1 MCLLFKVI
9 SIYSNSVLCNH
20 VENMVEIIQD
30 FNEIF
35 SLLSPDAHWF
45 PHASTDGCPSLILNP
60 RAKLTSLHLAFYI
73 SHLGAL
79 MWVPYFSLWAP
90 WIYANTRAVKPGT
103 PFAFQELLCYS
114 HWWGALST
122 WTNIHIAPSPPLTP
136 LFPDPPFFYCEL
148 SLASQDGKSLDGLCL
163 FAAHTYY
170 TAGICPNYATPSGS
184 PDTTV
189 ISLMSW
195 QHPTA
200 YPGHCSIPVPLR
212 AHGFSHCL
220 MSWLTHPT
228 STFFWF
234 SKITWVPLSV
244 GHVLCQREL
253 KNAVLVL
260 KELRFQW
267 ERQTVKK

>member
-45 PHASTDGCPSLILNP
+45 PHTSTDGCPLLILNP
-60 RAKLTSLHLAFYI
+60 RAKLTSLHPPFYI

-148 SLASQDGKSLDGLCL
+148 SLAFPRCKITGWPL
-163 FAAHTYY
+163 
-170 TAGICPNYATPSGS
+170 
-184 PDTTV
+184 
-189 ISLMSW
+189 
-195 QHPTA
+195 
-200 YPGHCSIPVPLR
+200 PLR
-212 AHGFSHCL
+212 SPHLLHCWHLPKLCHPFRVTWHHCDQSHELAASHCL
-220 MSWLTHPT
+220 PRSFLHPSASQGSWI
-228 STFFWF
+228 F
-234 SKITWVPLSV
+234 SLS
-244 GHVLCQREL
+244 HVLTDSSNINLFLIQQDNLSASLCGSCAL
-253 KNAVLVL
+253 P
-260 KELRFQW
+260 
-267 ERQTVKK
+267 ERIKKCSPCPQGA